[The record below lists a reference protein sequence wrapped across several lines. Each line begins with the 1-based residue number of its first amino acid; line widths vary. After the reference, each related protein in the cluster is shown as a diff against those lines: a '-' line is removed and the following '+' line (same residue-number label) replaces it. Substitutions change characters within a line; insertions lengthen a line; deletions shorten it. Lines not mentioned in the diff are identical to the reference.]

1 MIQLKAICNHNYP
14 INISN
19 NHSRHW
25 NVKLQ
30 FYLLHCLI
38 VFCLGYFCTT
48 LMDYIK
54 SNVTAGFC
62 LYYFVNLC
70 IFLFLQNV
78 VMQLWTWC
86 LSFIGLHWYCEYTQK
101 VSPNCI
107 YYSCSNNMNIHMNNY
122 SCVANEIEFCC
133 SCYLDV
139 LLLKLSFMVF
149 YRSLN
154 VIVRDGN
161 VLDAEWTRS
170 QPFHSSATK
179 WSGLEWRMRGVILRP
194 DTEFPAFSPSVQ
206 SKESTGNA
214 TFIWSQ
220 IGIFFICTYKCVPL
234 YKCASIFSQL
244 HTFDTLM

>member
-54 SNVTAGFC
+54 SNVTAGFLFVLFC
-62 LYYFVNLC
+62 QSLHFFVFAKCCNAVMNLMFVLYWVTL
-70 IFLFLQNV
+70 I
-78 VMQLWTWC
+78 LW
-86 LSFIGLHWYCEYTQK
+86 IHPK

-107 YYSCSNNMNIHMNNY
+107 YYSCNNNMNIHMNNY

-139 LLLKLSFMVF
+139 LLLKLSLWC
-149 YRSLN
+149 S
-154 VIVRDGN
+154 
-161 VLDAEWTRS
+161 
-170 QPFHSSATK
+170 
-179 WSGLEWRMRGVILRP
+179 
-194 DTEFPAFSPSVQ
+194 TEV
-206 SKESTGNA
+206 
-214 TFIWSQ
+214 WM
-220 IGIFFICTYKCVPL
+220 L
-234 YKCASIFSQL
+234 L
-244 HTFDTLM
+244 

>member
-1 MIQLKAICNHNYP
+1 M
-14 INISN
+14 
-19 NHSRHW
+19 
-25 NVKLQ
+25 KLQ

-48 LMDYIK
+48 LTDYIK

-62 LYYFVNLC
+62 FCLYYFVILC
-70 IFLFLQNV
+70 IFVFLQNV
-78 VMQLWTWC
+78 VMQLWTWF

-107 YYSCSNNMNIHMNNY
+107 CYSCKCR
-122 SCVANEIEFCC
+122 CVANEIEFCC
-133 SCYLDV
+133 SCYLGV

-170 QPFHSSATK
+170 QPFHSSATE
-179 WSGLEWRMRGVILRP
+179 WSGLEWQMRGVILRP
-194 DTEFPAFSPSVQ
+194 DTEFPAF
-206 SKESTGNA
+206 
-214 TFIWSQ
+214 
-220 IGIFFICTYKCVPL
+220 
-234 YKCASIFSQL
+234 
-244 HTFDTLM
+244 

>member
-1 MIQLKAICNHNYP
+1 
-14 INISN
+14 
-19 NHSRHW
+19 
-25 NVKLQ
+25 
-30 FYLLHCLI
+30 
-38 VFCLGYFCTT
+38 
-48 LMDYIK
+48 MDYIK

-62 LYYFVNLC
+62 FCLYYFVILC

-107 YYSCSNNMNIHMNNY
+107 CYSCKCR
-122 SCVANEIEFCC
+122 CVANEIEFCC
-133 SCYLDV
+133 SCYLGV

-170 QPFHSSATK
+170 QPFHSSATE

-220 IGIFFICTYKCVPL
+220 IGIFFICTYKCAPL

-244 HTFDTLM
+244 HTLTLWCNAWLTIASILFFKFTMTSLVSGLWQVSKSWCPLRALTAESSPDLSECLN